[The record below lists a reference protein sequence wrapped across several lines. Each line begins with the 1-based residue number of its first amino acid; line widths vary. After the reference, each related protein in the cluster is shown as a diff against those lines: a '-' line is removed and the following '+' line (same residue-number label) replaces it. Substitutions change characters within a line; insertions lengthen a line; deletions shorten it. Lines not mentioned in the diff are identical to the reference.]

1 MSNVELAR
9 LMLVAMFETAK
20 LTVYWMRGN
29 TKRAKECED
38 RFKGWTAMLDKLE
51 SDGE

>member
-9 LMLVAMFETAK
+9 LMLAAMFETAK
-20 LTVYWMRGN
+20 MVVYWMRGN
-29 TKRAKECED
+29 TKRAMECED
-38 RFKGWTAMLDKLE
+38 RFKEWTAMLDNLE